1 MLARGGVG
9 LLVIK
14 TNKLEIAL
22 MSYDKFGPV
31 VLLVNSLFHDAS
43 DYSSIIYYLTFYFIS
58 QVENLKNSI
67 LL

>member
-1 MLARGGVG
+1 MLAGGGVG

-31 VLLVNSLFHDAS
+31 VLINSLFHDAS